1 MHMSSSAVPQRVV
14 HPTAE
19 AGIARGDQEHSPT
32 PRIDA
37 LDFTKGCLVVIMVV
51 YHCLNYS
58 TQYYLA
64 FRYLSFLP
72 PSFILIT
79 GFILSHIYRARGA
92 TGNGALSRRLITRGF
107 KLIALFTALNIVGL
121 FVRSRNYH
129 GPSRGI
135 GNFFDSWAEIFVWGG
150 SRGAAFEILL
160 PIAYLLLLAPALLWA
175 TRRNRAIL
183 PLLTLAL
190 LGTCL
195 VLDRTAGCPQN
206 LSMIAAGIFGMLLGL
221 VPRDALARLG
231 KLLPVT
237 LLLYAAEV
245 AIGLHFTHAL
255 LHQWAGAVL
264 VLAII
269 YGLGVLAGSIVWP
282 SRRLI
287 VLGQYSLVAYIVQIA
302 ILQAYSH
309 VFGRPLPI
317 STGMLLML
325 SFTLFLTMVAVEVT
339 RWSEN
344 ASTAFRRVY
353 RAIIP

>member
-1 MHMSSSAVPQRVV
+1 MVQ
-14 HPTAE
+14 
-19 AGIARGDQEHSPT
+19 GDRKRAPA

-79 GFILSHIYRARGA
+79 GFILSHIYMTRGA
-92 TGNGALSRRLITRGF
+92 TGHGGLARRLVTRGL
-107 KLIALFTALNIVGL
+107 KLIALFTALNIAGL

-135 GNFFDSWAEIFVWGG
+135 GNFFESWAEIFIWGG

-175 TRRNRAIL
+175 TRQHRAVL
-183 PLLTLAL
+183 PVLTLAL

-195 VLDRTAGCPQN
+195 ALDRTVGCPQN
-206 LSMIAAGIFGMLLGL
+206 LSMIAAGILGMLLGL
-221 VPRDALARLG
+221 VPRDALDRLG
-231 KLLPVT
+231 RLLPAT
-237 LLLYAAEV
+237 LLLYVAEV
-245 AIGLHFTHAL
+245 MIGLHFTHAL

-269 YGLGVLAGSIVWP
+269 YGSGVLAGSIAWP

-309 VFGRPLPI
+309 VLGRPPPI
-317 STGMLLML
+317 SVGMLLML

-339 RWSEN
+339 RWGEN
-344 ASTAFRRVY
+344 RSPVFRRVY